1 MTDNYE
7 FMKSSNVQKP
17 NTPYSSKQWNYV
29 NDINSGVYSNQGQ
42 TLLQYDLTSIFNSS
56 RMIDLNSMFFLIPI
70 TRVAAFSSGAA
81 IVNPAATT
89 AAYALTALRNNNV
102 NLIHSADISIQG
114 KTIEQQTPYI
124 NKAVDF
130 RMLSEMSRNDIQ
142 ALGQTLGITDLD
154 NPYSVHW
161 NNVTAATASY
171 SGNGVCNNEPFARST
186 TIPGTEVQ
194 QLLGATFQNFN
205 TVNTS
210 LSKKVGNNV
219 LIPPSTTTAKVVGSQ
234 NIYGNS
240 TNGDNLMSQQQL
252 LNELKPTFQI
262 LNTGYMVW
270 YDTVVVRFQ
279 DLFQSMKEFPLSR
292 RFDAT
297 VRLFVN
303 TGTVN
308 VTVADP
314 SLTTIGLYNNI
325 QNSTFTA
332 TCPIVVNS
340 LSSTSGAGGV
350 PGTVTNI
357 VAGCYVSRVPSATFA
372 GINLSTSGAAH
383 PLSSTRVYY
392 ASVELK
398 PQYSLK
404 YIEENRNRK
413 VSFRTQTSNVYT
425 NITAG
430 GSFST
435 LIQSGV
441 TGVRGLVVLP
451 YVDSS
456 VASSG
461 GFGPGGSP
469 FNDGLSHPL
478 SLLNFQVTV
487 GGMNQLQTSL
497 QYTFENYVE
506 QVSLYES
513 LIGSDLGLSTGL
525 INQAFWDVN
534 RVYFCDLSRS
544 QTADDLTPRTIQL
557 QCLNN
562 NQVSISLLVFTI
574 YEDSFV
580 LDVETGIIKK

>member
-7 FMKSSNVQKP
+7 FMRSSNVQKP

-42 TLLQYDLTSIFNSS
+42 TLIQYDLTSIFNSS
-56 RMIDLNSMFFLIPI
+56 RMVDVNSMFFLIPI
-70 TRVAAFSSGAA
+70 TRVAAFSTGTA
-81 IVNPAATT
+81 IVPLAGTT

-114 KTIEQQTPYI
+114 KTIEQQTPYL
-124 NKAVDF
+124 NKSVDF
-130 RMLSEMSRNDIQ
+130 RMLSEMSRNDVQ
-142 ALGQTLGITDLD
+142 SLGHTLGISELD

-161 NNVTAATASY
+161 NNINPTAATATASF
-171 SGNGVCNNEPFARST
+171 SGNGVCNNEPFSRSN
-186 TIPGTEVQ
+186 TIPGTELQ
-194 QLLGATFQNFN
+194 QLITATYQNQN
-205 TVNTS
+205 VVNTS
-210 LSKKVGNNV
+210 LSRKVASVATISGAQDFRSNN
-219 LIPPSTTTAKVVGSQ
+219 LYGPNATA
-234 NIYGNS
+234 
-240 TNGDNLMSQQQL
+240 NLMNIEQL
-252 LNELKPTFQI
+252 NNEYKSVFQV
-262 LNTGYMVW
+262 NGNYMIW
-270 YDTVVVRFQ
+270 HDTIVIRFQ
-279 DLFQSMKEFPLSR
+279 DLFQSMKQIPLSR

-297 VRLFVN
+297 VRIFVN

-308 VTVADP
+308 VR
-314 SLTTIGLYNNI
+314 TINPNSANLGLDVTL

-332 TCPIVVNS
+332 TCPLIVNS
-340 LSSTSGAGGV
+340 LSASAANGGI
-350 PGTVTNI
+350 PDTTTNI
-357 VAGCYVSRVPSATFA
+357 VAGLYVSRAPSATFS
-372 GINLSTSGAAH
+372 GVNLSTGAIGH
-383 PLSSTRVYY
+383 PLSSSRVYY
-392 ASVELK
+392 SSVELK

-413 VSFRTQTSNVYT
+413 VSYITQTSNIYT
-425 NITAG
+425 NITTG

-435 LIQSGV
+435 LIQAGV
-441 TGVRGLVVLP
+441 TAARGLVVFP

-456 VASSG
+456 FTASG

-487 GGMNQLQTSL
+487 GGVNQLQTAL
-497 QYTFENYVE
+497 QYTFENFVE

-513 LIGSDLGLSTGL
+513 LTGSELGLSTGL
-525 INQAFWDVN
+525 ISQPFWDVN

-544 QTADDLTPRTIQL
+544 YTADDLTPRTIQL

-562 NQVSISLLVFTI
+562 NRVPISLLVFVL